1 MTITITHPTL
11 YVLVFGPLSHGAGN
25 AEHGLAKTWATAS
38 ALGITQPVAAELP
51 VQLPA
56 ELPTDDVWL
65 KVVGAKTNP
74 GGRDTAIA
82 FTAHDVAAVAVRLGP
97 DATAAGDGDAWIDL
111 SRRWRHAADNVDLAG
126 VFGATHVFTGVAD
139 ENASELQVAGADS
152 AHKVLAAHAGSGFE
166 LSAVFQP
173 GIAVWD
179 IEMTPRGR
187 CVVAL
192 ADPSAAAVFGEWCWF
207 TGTRDD
213 AGPMLRYF
221 MHASKLRFEVGVFQ
235 DGIADV
241 RKQEDAL
248 DTQLAELFALHKRF
262 EVAGAAAD
270 ELIDAQ
276 SRLSRAQGDSAGLLM
291 SITNMRDLRQTV
303 EIAAHNLRAYAPTQI
318 DTAKSNVSPFAREV
332 ELAEWLG
339 HRVQHEIVYLESR
352 RERVAEGQKVTELRL
367 QQLAA
372 VHARTANWLTVLQT
386 SLIAASLG
394 TLGVAS
400 ALGAQVT
407 APGSVLAAVMVL
419 VASAT
424 LFLPLLAL
432 RWTNGYR
439 WPELTALGIIG
450 AATGWFVA
458 VAISETTAVI
468 IVLASAILGAVVFG
482 CAGVLANGHRDTDA
496 RRGKSASKRRAR

>member
-1 MTITITHPTL
+1 MTIAITHPTL
-11 YVLVFGPLSHGAGN
+11 YVLAFGPLSHGAGN

-38 ALGITQPVAAELP
+38 ALGITQPVDAELP

-56 ELPTDDVWL
+56 ELPMDDVWL

-241 RKQEDAL
+241 RKQKTRSTRSL
-248 DTQLAELFALHKRF
+248 PNY
-262 EVAGAAAD
+262 
-270 ELIDAQ
+270 
-276 SRLSRAQGDSAGLLM
+276 SRC
-291 SITNMRDLRQTV
+291 
-303 EIAAHNLRAYAPTQI
+303 
-318 DTAKSNVSPFAREV
+318 
-332 ELAEWLG
+332 
-339 HRVQHEIVYLESR
+339 
-352 RERVAEGQKVTELRL
+352 
-367 QQLAA
+367 
-372 VHARTANWLTVLQT
+372 T
-386 SLIAASLG
+386 S
-394 TLGVAS
+394 
-400 ALGAQVT
+400 
-407 APGSVLAAVMVL
+407 
-419 VASAT
+419 
-424 LFLPLLAL
+424 AL
-432 RWTNGYR
+432 RW
-439 WPELTALGIIG
+439 PALQP
-450 AATGWFVA
+450 T
-458 VAISETTAVI
+458 S
-468 IVLASAILGAVVFG
+468 
-482 CAGVLANGHRDTDA
+482 
-496 RRGKSASKRRAR
+496 